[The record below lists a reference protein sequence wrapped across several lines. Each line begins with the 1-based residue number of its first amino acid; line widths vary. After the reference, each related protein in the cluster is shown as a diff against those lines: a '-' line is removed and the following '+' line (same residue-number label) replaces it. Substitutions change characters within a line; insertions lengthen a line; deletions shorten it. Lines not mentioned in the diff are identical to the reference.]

1 MGKKLDNQKPTI
13 QLVDKL
19 KSQKRKLII
28 GVLIILIIALIT
40 LLFIKIQSPAIGTI
54 INQKQTA
61 TTSSTNPTTTNQVKG
76 KYINFTYPSNYKPQI
91 KYQKLPS
98 TLEKYVF
105 TTAPLEGT
113 AAQTNFLAIDVEN
126 FTLGNIYENAPY
138 RLRKNNPQD
147 YQLEIR
153 TLNNE
158 KVYIFTKKSGGFEK
172 VAYWLHGNKLATIT
186 HTSIS
191 AQSDTLNQEFYH
203 LLASFIWKD

>member
-1 MGKKLDNQKPTI
+1 MGKTLNNQKPI
-13 QLVDKL
+13 AQLIDKL
-19 KSQKRKLII
+19 KSQKRKLIF
-28 GVLIILIIALIT
+28 GLLIILIITLII

-61 TTSSTNPTTTNQVKG
+61 TTSSTNSTTTNQVKG
-76 KYINFTYPSNYKPQI
+76 KYISFIYPSNYKPQT
-91 KYQKLPS
+91 KFQKLSS

-113 AAQTNFLAIDVEN
+113 AAQTNFLAIDIEN

-153 TLNNE
+153 TLSNE
-158 KVYIFTKKSGGFEK
+158 KVYIFTKRSGGFEK
-172 VAYWLHGNKLATIT
+172 VAYWLHGSKLATIT

-191 AQSDTLNQEFYH
+191 AQSDTLNQEFYN
-203 LLASFIWKD
+203 LLTSFVWKN